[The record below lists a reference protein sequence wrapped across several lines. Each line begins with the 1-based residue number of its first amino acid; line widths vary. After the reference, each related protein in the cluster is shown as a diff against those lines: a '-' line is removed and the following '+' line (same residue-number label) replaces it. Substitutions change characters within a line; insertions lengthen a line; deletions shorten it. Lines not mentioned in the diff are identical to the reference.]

1 MMTRSYHFTERGWL
15 RRLLKCLD
23 EAPTITPYAQ
33 ARRAA
38 EETITPEDTLREAG
52 FRDERQAKC
61 QRRMS
66 SLLAGRPE

>member
-15 RRLLKCLD
+15 ERLLKCLD

-52 FRDERQAKC
+52 FRDERQAKY